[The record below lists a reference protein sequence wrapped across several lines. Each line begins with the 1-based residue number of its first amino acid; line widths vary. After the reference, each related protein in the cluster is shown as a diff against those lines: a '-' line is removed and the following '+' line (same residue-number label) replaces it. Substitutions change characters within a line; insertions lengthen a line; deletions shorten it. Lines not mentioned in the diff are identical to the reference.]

1 MTQYTLFAG
10 CSYTAGIGFAQEKDE
25 PVLWVNQLHQHF
37 FSETT
42 RLNVSTCGRSNA
54 GIFQD
59 TVTALVNHPVKYAV
73 VEWTSMPRY
82 EMELGFE
89 LYGTRQVFIPS
100 SPCHDHNLNHIQYTS
115 KYLNSIRDRFTTL
128 AHDCYE
134 ISNVIQYTNTIARL
148 AKQQGT
154 KVFFVNGICPWDTDF
169 FDKKINALP
178 DQYTPYTQTL
188 LNTINRA
195 DAEIF
200 ELYNKLHNGFE
211 DRGGVN
217 NTQWLNL
224 YSSMRRNRI
233 DVNNDG
239 VHPGPNANNLYF
251 SLFSKTLESIL

>member
-1 MTQYTLFAG
+1 MKYTVFSG
-10 CSYTAGIGFAQEKDE
+10 CSYAAGAGFDLAKDE

-37 FSETT
+37 FSETAK
-42 RLNVSTCGRSNA
+42 LNVSSTGRSNA

-73 VEWTSMPRY
+73 VEWTSVPRY

-89 LYGTRQVFIPS
+89 LYSTRQVFIPGA
-100 SPCHDHNLNHIQYTS
+100 PCHDHNLNHIQYTS
-115 KYLNSIRDRFTTL
+115 KYLTSIRDRFTTL

-134 ISNVIQYTNTIARL
+134 ISNVIQYTNTIAQL

-154 KVFFVNGICPWDTDF
+154 RVFFVNGICPWDDGF
-169 FDKKINALP
+169 FDKKINVSP
-178 DQYTPYTQTL
+178 NQYTPYTQKL
-188 LNTINRA
+188 LNIVNRA

-211 DRGGVN
+211 DRGGID
-217 NTQWLNL
+217 NTLWLNL
-224 YSSMRRNRI
+224 YSSMRRNII

-239 VHPGPNANNLYF
+239 LHPGPNTNNLCV
-251 SLFSKTLESIL
+251 SLFAKTLESIL